1 MRYMK
6 YGELRINLENLLGVY
21 IKREEVGDK
30 YVDDNSKIV
39 IQSFNFDNSIS
50 TTKILCKFELGKKII
65 NKLANLLSSEYINIQ
80 SVMIIKKEFIKVWYS
95 NSKKDC
101 LVEDFNGELIYIGD
115 DRDALLNIDKELDKD
130 EQNVFTV
137 KWG

>member
-1 MRYMK
+1 MK
-6 YGELRINLENLLGVY
+6 YVKCGELRINLENLLGVY
-21 IKREEVGDK
+21 MEREEVGDK
-30 YVDDNSKIV
+30 YVDDNSEIV

-80 SVMIIKKEFIKVWYS
+80 SVMIIKKDFIKVWYS
-95 NSKKDC
+95 NSRKNC
-101 LVEDFNGELIYIGD
+101 LVEDFNGELIYISD
-115 DRDALLNIDKELDKD
+115 DKNDLLNIDNELNND

-137 KWG
+137 K

>member
-30 YVDDNSKIV
+30 YVDDNSEIV

-80 SVMIIKKEFIKVWYS
+80 SVMIIKKDFIKVWYS

-115 DRDALLNIDKELDKD
+115 DKNDLLNIDKELDND

-137 KWG
+137 K

>member
-1 MRYMK
+1 MK
-6 YGELRINLENLLGVY
+6 YVKCGELRINLENLLGVY
-21 IKREEVGDK
+21 MEREEVGDK
-30 YVDDNSKIV
+30 YVDDNSEIV

-80 SVMIIKKEFIKVWYS
+80 SVMIIKKDFIKVWYS

-137 KWG
+137 K

>member
-21 IKREEVGDK
+21 IEREEVGDK
-30 YVDDNSKIV
+30 YVDDNSEIV

-65 NKLANLLSSEYINIQ
+65 NKLASLLSSEYINIQ

-101 LVEDFNGELIYIGD
+101 LVEDFNGELIYISD
-115 DRDALLNIDKELDKD
+115 DKNDLLNIDNELNND

-137 KWG
+137 K

>member
-30 YVDDNSKIV
+30 YVDDNSEIV

-65 NKLANLLSSEYINIQ
+65 NKVASLLSSEYINIQ
-80 SVMIIKKEFIKVWYS
+80 SVMIIKKDFIKVWYS

-115 DRDALLNIDKELDKD
+115 DRDALLNIDKELDND

-137 KWG
+137 K

>member
-39 IQSFNFDNSIS
+39 IQSLNFDNSIS

-65 NKLANLLSSEYINIQ
+65 NKVASLLIIFLPSSNLHKIFVVLIELS
-80 SVMIIKKEFIKVWYS
+80 KL
-95 NSKKDC
+95 KD
-101 LVEDFNGELIYIGD
+101 
-115 DRDALLNIDKELDKD
+115 
-130 EQNVFTV
+130 
-137 KWG
+137 

>member
-30 YVDDNSKIV
+30 YVDDNSEIV

-65 NKLANLLSSEYINIQ
+65 NKAANLLSSEYINIQ
-80 SVMIIKKEFIKVWYS
+80 SIMIIKKEFIKVWYS

-137 KWG
+137 K

>member
-1 MRYMK
+1 MK
-6 YGELRINLENLLGVY
+6 YVKCGELRINLENLLGVY
-21 IKREEVGDK
+21 MEREEVGDK
-30 YVDDNSKIV
+30 YVDDNSEIV

-65 NKLANLLSSEYINIQ
+65 NKLTNLLSSEYINIQ
-80 SVMIIKKEFIKVWYS
+80 SIMIIKKDFIKVWYS

-137 KWG
+137 K

>member
-21 IKREEVGDK
+21 IEREEVGDK
-30 YVDDNSKIV
+30 YVDDNSEIV

-65 NKLANLLSSEYINIQ
+65 NKLASLLSSEYINIQ
-80 SVMIIKKEFIKVWYS
+80 SVMIIKKDFIKVWYS
-95 NSKKDC
+95 NSRKNC
-101 LVEDFNGELIYIGD
+101 LVEDFNGELIYISD
-115 DRDALLNIDKELDKD
+115 DKNDLLNIDNELNND

-137 KWG
+137 K

>member
-30 YVDDNSKIV
+30 YVDDNSEIV

-80 SVMIIKKEFIKVWYS
+80 SVMIIKKDFIKVWYS
-95 NSKKDC
+95 NSRKNC
-101 LVEDFNGELIYIGD
+101 LVEDFNGELIYISD
-115 DRDALLNIDKELDKD
+115 DKNDLLNIDKELDKD

-137 KWG
+137 K

>member
-1 MRYMK
+1 MK
-6 YGELRINLENLLGVY
+6 YVKCGELRINLENLLGIY

-30 YVDDNSKIV
+30 YIDDNSKIV
-39 IQSFNFDNSIS
+39 IQSLNFDNSIS

-65 NKLANLLSSEYINIQ
+65 NKVANLLSSEYINIQ
-80 SVMIIKKEFIKVWYS
+80 SVMLIKKEFIKVWYS

-115 DRDALLNIDKELDKD
+115 DKSDLLNIDKELDND

-137 KWG
+137 K

>member
-30 YVDDNSKIV
+30 YVDDNSEIV

-80 SVMIIKKEFIKVWYS
+80 SVMIIKKDFIKVWYS

-115 DRDALLNIDKELDKD
+115 DRDALLKIDKELDKD

-137 KWG
+137 K

>member
-30 YVDDNSKIV
+30 YVDDNSEIV

-80 SVMIIKKEFIKVWYS
+80 SVMIIKKDFIKVWYS

-115 DRDALLNIDKELDKD
+115 DRDALLNTDKDLDKD

-137 KWG
+137 K

>member
-30 YVDDNSKIV
+30 YVDDNSEIV

-80 SVMIIKKEFIKVWYS
+80 SVMIIKKDFIKVWYS

-115 DRDALLNIDKELDKD
+115 DRDVLLNIDKELDKD

-137 KWG
+137 K

>member
-1 MRYMK
+1 MK
-6 YGELRINLENLLGVY
+6 YVKCGELRINLENLLGVY
-21 IKREEVGDK
+21 MEREEVGDK
-30 YVDDNSKIV
+30 YVDDNSEIV
-39 IQSFNFDNSIS
+39 IQSLNFDNSIS

-65 NKLANLLSSEYINIQ
+65 NKLASLLSSEYINIQ

-101 LVEDFNGELIYIGD
+101 LVEDFNGELIYISD
-115 DRDALLNIDKELDKD
+115 DKNDLLNIDNELNND

-137 KWG
+137 K

>member
-6 YGELRINLENLLGVY
+6 YGELRINLENLLGIY

-30 YVDDNSKIV
+30 YVDDNSEIV

-65 NKLANLLSSEYINIQ
+65 NKVASLLSSEYINIQ
-80 SVMIIKKEFIKVWYS
+80 SVMIIKKDFIKVWYS
-95 NSKKDC
+95 NSRKNC
-101 LVEDFNGELIYIGD
+101 LVEDFNGELIYISD
-115 DRDALLNIDKELDKD
+115 DKNDLLNIDNELNND

-137 KWG
+137 K

>member
-30 YVDDNSKIV
+30 YVDDNSEIV

-80 SVMIIKKEFIKVWYS
+80 SVMIIKKDFIKVWYS
-95 NSKKDC
+95 NSRKNC
-101 LVEDFNGELIYIGD
+101 LVEDFNGELIYISD
-115 DRDALLNIDKELDKD
+115 DKNDLLNIDNELNND

-137 KWG
+137 K

>member
-1 MRYMK
+1 MK
-6 YGELRINLENLLGVY
+6 YVKCGELRINLENLLGVY
-21 IKREEVGDK
+21 IKREEVGNK
-30 YVDDNSKIV
+30 YVDDNSEIV
-39 IQSFNFDNSIS
+39 IQSLNFDNSVS

-65 NKLANLLSSEYINIQ
+65 DKVTNLLSSEYINIQ
-80 SVMIIKKEFIKVWYS
+80 SVMIIKKDFIKVWYS

-137 KWG
+137 K

>member
-21 IKREEVGDK
+21 IKREEVGNK
-30 YVDDNSKIV
+30 YVDDNSEIV
-39 IQSFNFDNSIS
+39 IQSLNFDNSVS

-65 NKLANLLSSEYINIQ
+65 DKVTNLLSSEYINIQ
-80 SVMIIKKEFIKVWYS
+80 SVMLIKKEFIKVWYS

-115 DRDALLNIDKELDKD
+115 DKNDLLNIDKELDKD

-137 KWG
+137 K

>member
-30 YVDDNSKIV
+30 YVDDNSEIV

-65 NKLANLLSSEYINIQ
+65 NKVASLLSSEYINIQ
-80 SVMIIKKEFIKVWYS
+80 SVMIIKKDFIKVWYS
-95 NSKKDC
+95 NSRKNC
-101 LVEDFNGELIYIGD
+101 LVEDFNGELIYISD
-115 DRDALLNIDKELDKD
+115 DKNDLLNIDNELNND

-137 KWG
+137 K